1 MNNFFKK
8 GLIFLL
14 TLGIIISST
23 TPSVFAQTNQ
33 PKMSIPICADNEVI
47 TQISFVN
54 ACFALGEPPV
64 ASKPAEILASF
75 MPTPTILP
83 AHSLKTGP
91 RLNALYLFNL
101 VNAYRKKVKLTEFK
115 PNEQLCQIAVS
126 RLPELAAEIYGGRGM
141 HSGFQ
146 KREISKTATENLIS
160 FHTEEEAL
168 NWWLNSY
175 VHRNAIEGD
184 YKYSCVACKDNNC
197 TELFTNIE
205 PRKEEILQ
213 ANRG

>member
-1 MNNFFKK
+1 M
-8 GLIFLL
+8 

-23 TPSVFAQTNQ
+23 TPSVFAQTNE
-33 PKMSIPICADNEVI
+33 PKLSIPICAENEVI

-64 ASKPAEILASF
+64 ASKPADLLASL
-75 MPTPTILP
+75 MPTPTILVP
-83 AHSLKTGP
+83 SHKNIEP

-101 VNAYRKKVKLTEFK
+101 VNAYRKKVKLAEFK
-115 PNEQLCQIAVS
+115 PNDELCQIAVS

-168 NWWLNSY
+168 NWWLNSF
-175 VHRNAIEGD
+175 VHRSAIEGD

-213 ANRG
+213 TNRG